1 METTIIEI
9 IISAAQNEVS
19 DFKKWGFDI
28 IPHRTV
34 MMKGF
39 ETPDGNR
46 LNVEDAFKNDVHP
59 FRVAIVCAMWLTGFD
74 VECLQTLYID
84 KPMKAHTLMQAIA
97 RANRIYPGKDCGVI
111 VDYNGMLNSLRAAL
125 ADYALGDA
133 SGEGGEADPA
143 IPLDEYVPAL
153 VEAIEA
159 AEKHLRDLGF
169 EPDRLKGATGF
180 IRIAA
185 LRDAVDALYTTDE
198 SKRRFQI
205 MAREV
210 FSRMKTLILEPSIR
224 PYYIRHDDIET
235 IYKKLDERRDT
246 ADVTEVLKEIH
257 KIVNGAICTQTPG
270 DDQAEELRVDLS
282 QIDLE
287 KLRAEFAKKVKHK
300 HSTLHDIREIVEKKL
315 AEMLARNPTRMDY
328 NKKYEVIIA
337 NYNSEKDRVTIEETF
352 AKVVMLVAEM
362 DEELKRHVCEGL
374 SEEELTLF
382 DMLLKDNI
390 SKVDREKLK
399 QVSKELLTA
408 LKGHLAMI
416 PIWTKNAATQA
427 DVEILILNK
436 LCSSLPRPL
445 FTDDDASALAK
456 KLYDLVWQQ
465 SEGDFRGS
473 LR

>member
-1 METTIIEI
+1 
-9 IISAAQNEVS
+9 
-19 DFKKWGFDI
+19 
-28 IPHRTV
+28 
-34 MMKGF
+34 
-39 ETPDGNR
+39 
-46 LNVEDAFKNDVHP
+46 
-59 FRVAIVCAMWLTGFD
+59 
-74 VECLQTLYID
+74 
-84 KPMKAHTLMQAIA
+84 
-97 RANRIYPGKDCGVI
+97 
-111 VDYNGMLNSLRAAL
+111 
-125 ADYALGDA
+125 
-133 SGEGGEADPA
+133 
-143 IPLDEYVPAL
+143 
-153 VEAIEA
+153 
-159 AEKHLRDLGF
+159 
-169 EPDRLKGATGF
+169 
-180 IRIAA
+180 
-185 LRDAVDALYTTDE
+185 
-198 SKRRFQI
+198 
-205 MAREV
+205 
-210 FSRMKTLILEPSIR
+210 MKTLILEPSIR

-465 SEGDFRGS
+465 SEGGIFVVA
-473 LR
+473 